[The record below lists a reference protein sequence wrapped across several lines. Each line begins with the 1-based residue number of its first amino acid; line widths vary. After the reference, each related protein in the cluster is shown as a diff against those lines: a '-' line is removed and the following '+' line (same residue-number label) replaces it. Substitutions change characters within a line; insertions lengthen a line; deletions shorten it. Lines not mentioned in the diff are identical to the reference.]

1 MRCNGMKEAVAI
13 RYEKYMYTETR
24 ILGLSINFE
33 EILERFESRAIK
45 NGRGVFLEL
54 RDGRPLSSLI
64 LLTRSWKAYKYE
76 ALMDIKNIVIWIFFI
91 FFIFIFK

>member
-45 NGRGVFLEL
+45 NGRGVFLEFK
-54 RDGRPLSSLI
+54 GWTPPLEFDPFDAI
-64 LLTRSWKAYKYE
+64 LESVQVWSFNGY
-76 ALMDIKNIVIWIFFI
+76 
-91 FFIFIFK
+91 

>member
-1 MRCNGMKEAVAI
+1 MRCNGMKEVAI
-13 RYEKYMYTETR
+13 RYEKYTETR

-33 EILERFESRAIK
+33 EILERFVERSK
-45 NGRGVFLEL
+45 MEEEFSSSL

-64 LLTRSWKAYKYE
+64 PLTRSWKAYKYE

-91 FFIFIFK
+91 LSLNS

>member
-13 RYEKYMYTETR
+13 RYEKYMYTEIR

-33 EILERFESRAIK
+33 EILERFVERSK
-45 NGRGVFLEL
+45 MEEEFSSSL

-64 LLTRSWKAYKYE
+64 PLTRSWKAYKYE
-76 ALMDIKNIVIWIFFI
+76 ALMDIKNIIIWIFFI
-91 FFIFIFK
+91 LSLNS

>member
-1 MRCNGMKEAVAI
+1 MRCNGMKETVAI

-33 EILERFESRAIK
+33 EILERFVERSK
-45 NGRGVFLEL
+45 MEEEFS
-54 RDGRPLSSLI
+54 SSLI
-64 LLTRSWKAYKYE
+64 PLTRSWKAYKYE

-91 FFIFIFK
+91 LSLNS

>member
-1 MRCNGMKEAVAI
+1 MRCNGMKEVAI
-13 RYEKYMYTETR
+13 RYEKYMHTETR

-45 NGRGVFLEL
+45 NGRGVFLEFK
-54 RDGRPLSSLI
+54 GWTPPLSLI
-64 LLTRSWKAYKYE
+64 PLTRSWKAYKYE

-91 FFIFIFK
+91 LSLNS

>member
-24 ILGLSINFE
+24 ILACQSISRKSWKDSKVERSKME
-33 EILERFESRAIK
+33 EEFSSS
-45 NGRGVFLEL
+45 L

-64 LLTRSWKAYKYE
+64 PLTRSWKAYKYE